1 MASYFLIIPCAC
13 LIASYFA
20 LKKINSEISHL
31 VAVFAVISLIL
42 GLIFAPWQMLLL
54 LLIPV
59 IISTTSEYSTSKGV
73 SEKIEFPQQPVCE
86 SEADCN
92 LIYRG
97 VSYRAD
103 PNGKLDQ
110 VTTPGVTY
118 KLSFR
123 GSTYFICANS
133 NIESTGVTTPGVTHK
148 LSFRGSTYCVNKT
161 AHKEIES

>member
-13 LIASYFA
+13 LITSYFV
-20 LKKINSEISHL
+20 LKEINSEISHL

-42 GLIFAPWQMLLL
+42 GLILAPWQMLLL

-59 IISTTSEYSTSKGV
+59 IISTSYEYYTSKAIG
-73 SEKIEFPQQPVCE
+73 EKIESPQQPVCE

-103 PNGKLDQ
+103 SNGKLD
-110 VTTPGVTY
+110 TANTPPVTY

-123 GSTYFICANS
+123 GSTYFVCVNPNS
-133 NIESTGVTTPGVTHK
+133 ETAQITTPPVTYK
-148 LSFRGSTYCVNKT
+148 LSFRGSTYCVKKT
-161 AHKEIES
+161 AQKEIDS

>member
-13 LIASYFA
+13 LITGYFV
-20 LKKINSEISHL
+20 LKKINNEISHL
-31 VAVFAVISLIL
+31 MAVFAVIIFIL

-59 IISTTSEYSTSKGV
+59 IISTSYDYYTSKAIG
-73 SEKIEFPQQPVCE
+73 EKIESPQQPVCE

-92 LIYRG
+92 LTYRG

-103 PNGKLDQ
+103 TNGQSDNVTVPRVTHKLSFRGSTYFVCVNPNSESTGI
-110 VTTPGVTY
+110 TTPPVTY

-123 GSTYFICANS
+123 GSTYC
-133 NIESTGVTTPGVTHK
+133 VKKTT
-148 LSFRGSTYCVNKT
+148 
-161 AHKEIES
+161 HKEIDS